1 MRKSCSARVARATRR
16 ARIPSLSAR
25 SFSGSS
31 NYIGAKYCHF
41 EEYYLVEEANAAG
54 CYPNR
59 TVCDYDDDI
68 IFYGFGSGHPSEGQ
82 CCNDDP
88 GDETY

>member
-1 MRKSCSARVARATRR
+1 MNRTLIAR
-16 ARIPSLSAR
+16 LN
-25 SFSGSS
+25 SG
-31 NYIGAKYCHF
+31 NANIFGVKYCDF

-59 TVCDYDDDI
+59 TVCDYDDDR
-68 IFYGFGSGHPSEGQ
+68 IFYGFGSGYPSESQ

-88 GDETY
+88 GDENYCGGNPAPCG